1 MIKDLASK
9 ILKGAGIVAGV
20 VTAAAVGVVL
30 LAINA
35 KDDDDWMQT
44 ASEDELRT
52 AENEMQAKLSKMD
65 YDSDEYLQLDL
76 KRIDVVNE
84 IASRSSSRLPHRE
97 HGWYLPNDDDD

>member
-20 VTAAAVGVVL
+20 VTAAVVGVVY

-35 KDDDDWMQT
+35 KDDDWMQN
-44 ASEDELRT
+44 ASEDELRN

-84 IASRSSSRLPHRE
+84 IASRSSSSLPHRE